1 MHTHG
6 DGFQVGRRRRACAN
20 ATQDVQPA
28 PRSAPLFYTDLHSAR
43 MARSGAHSRGRQR
56 GIQPN
61 PKTSEGKINERGD
74 DGRQRNGGGTTPTM
88 ADGGAAR
95 SNYVDRGSQRR
106 EPLACCKKKVTNTN
120 SP

>member
-43 MARSGAHSRGRQR
+43 MARSGAHNRGRQR
-56 GIQPN
+56 GTQPKK
-61 PKTSEGKINERGD
+61 KTSDYNPNERGD
-74 DGRQRNGGGTTPTM
+74 DGRQRNGGGTTTAM
-88 ADGGAAR
+88 ADG
-95 SNYVDRGSQRR
+95 
-106 EPLACCKKKVTNTN
+106 LA
-120 SP
+120 